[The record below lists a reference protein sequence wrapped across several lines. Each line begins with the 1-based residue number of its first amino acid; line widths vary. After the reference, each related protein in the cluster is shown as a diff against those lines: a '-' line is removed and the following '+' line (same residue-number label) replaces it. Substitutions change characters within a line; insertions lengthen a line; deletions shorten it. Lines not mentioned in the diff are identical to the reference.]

1 MCQMAT
7 GVRKSSQ
14 LRTSKLLHCND
25 LRSLDGPA
33 PSLHFVSLVTR
44 HSLALRD
51 ADVRPHHTHIYVWRI
66 VVPDYDLEGSMAKKK
81 NQVPVD
87 EPMGIVISRGAEQD
101 LAPTALAFV
110 WGPADI
116 EMPEL
121 VAA

>member
-1 MCQMAT
+1 
-7 GVRKSSQ
+7 
-14 LRTSKLLHCND
+14 
-25 LRSLDGPA
+25 
-33 PSLHFVSLVTR
+33 
-44 HSLALRD
+44 
-51 ADVRPHHTHIYVWRI
+51 
-66 VVPDYDLEGSMAKKK
+66 MAKKK
-81 NQVPVD
+81 NQIPID